1 MKSILHHIAIP
12 LSLLLLVIAII
23 ASCSHKRQDY
33 SSLVLEKMGPDVTAT
48 LDFNSLSSLNEANK
62 KVIDISTLIYS
73 QNKAIP
79 NLDLILKVKE
89 DQHQTDRDL
98 KELSKENLIVIP
110 RPFYRLKLNKDSL
123 RNKNSTKYL
132 VKLMIR
138 EIDVQI
144 DLLETIKDTTTNSDF
159 RSFAA
164 KSATILKQNQEDLA
178 MSFKL

>member
-1 MKSILHHIAIP
+1 MS
-12 LSLLLLVIAII
+12 
-23 ASCSHKRQDY
+23 
-33 SSLVLEKMGPDVTAT
+33 PDVTAS
-48 LDFNSLSSLNEANK
+48 LDFNSLSSLNESNK
-62 KVIDISTLIYS
+62 KVIDISSIIYK
-73 QNKAIP
+73 QNKRIP

-89 DQHQTDRDL
+89 DHQENDRDL

-110 RPFYRLKLNKDSL
+110 KPFYQLKLNKDSL

-144 DLLETIKDTTTNSDF
+144 DLLETIKDTTTNADF

-164 KSATILKQNQEDLA
+164 KSSSTLKQNHEDLA
-178 MSFKL
+178 MSFNL